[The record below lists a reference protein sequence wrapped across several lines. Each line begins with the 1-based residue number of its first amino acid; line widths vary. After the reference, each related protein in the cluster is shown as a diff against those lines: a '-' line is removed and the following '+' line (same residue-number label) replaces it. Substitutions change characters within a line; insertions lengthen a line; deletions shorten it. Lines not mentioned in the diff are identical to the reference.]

1 MILDKQY
8 AFSVI
13 IILLGFGIMQLGNGS
28 DSFVIGAGAGTVAIG
43 ILWLIIRIVLEF
55 KRNSK

>member
-13 IILLGFGIMQLGNGS
+13 VILLGFGIMQLGGGT

-43 ILWLIIRIVLEF
+43 ILWLVVRIVLEF
-55 KRNSK
+55 KKKSN